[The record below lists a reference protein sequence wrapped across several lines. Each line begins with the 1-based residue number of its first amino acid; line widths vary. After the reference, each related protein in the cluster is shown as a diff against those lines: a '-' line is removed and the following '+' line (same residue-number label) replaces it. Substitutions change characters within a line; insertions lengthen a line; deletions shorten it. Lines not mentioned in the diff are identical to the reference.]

1 MRVTNHS
8 SRKKGSA
15 KHNDRQFD
23 TSKAS
28 HIGDGK
34 NHYLNL
40 AAEGD
45 DTLDF
50 ETAEKRFYEKHF
62 KAMIEETNERARK
75 SRHLERLTDGA
86 KLWESVRTKPEE
98 VILQIGNVSERVEP
112 KLLIDAFNEYMKWY
126 HENFGKHVKVLNVAV
141 HMDEKTP
148 HIHMRQVWAY
158 TKDGNRYIGQDKA
171 LEQMG
176 FKLPDPEK
184 KRDRHNNRKIKFTEM
199 CKEKWQEVVL
209 SKGLEIETEPMK
221 LAPNQQNLD
230 KNDYIVQKQA
240 EEITRQGEEI
250 AKQGEEITKQK
261 KRISKLERER
271 ELLTDVELKEIKN
284 SAKKTFLNE
293 NNVTLPLEEF
303 NRLYEAARAG
313 EGYKQSLEQLN
324 KTLKEAKRL
333 EAAAGQQRE
342 RIIDEARKEAVAII
356 DEARKDVELD
366 DMLSFSKKSM
376 EKDLLKKENREMKTL
391 LSKMEQLYPHEVA
404 VAKKQLN
411 PGGGKKESQDI
422 DERY

>member
-23 TSKAS
+23 TSSAS

-34 NHYLNL
+34 NYYLNF

-98 VILQIGNVSERVEP
+98 VILQIGDMSERVEP
-112 KLLIDAFNEYMKWY
+112 KLLIDAFNEYMRWY
-126 HENFGKHVKVLNVAV
+126 HETFGKHVKMLNVAV
-141 HMDEKTP
+141 HLDEKSP
-148 HIHMRQVWAY
+148 HIHMRQVWTY
-158 TKDGNRYIGQDKA
+158 TKDGNTYIGQDKA

-176 FKLPDPEK
+176 FKLPDPGK
-184 KRDRHNNRKIKFTEM
+184 KRDRFNNRKIEFTDI
-199 CKEKWQEVVL
+199 CKKKWQEISL
-209 SKGLEIETEPMK
+209 GKGLKIELEPK
-221 LAPNQQNLD
+221 QLAPNKKNLD
-230 KNDYIVQKQA
+230 KNDYIIQKQA
-240 EEITRQGEEI
+240 
-250 AKQGEEITKQK
+250 EEITKQK

-342 RIIDEARKEAVAII
+342 RIIQEAQKEAQSII
-356 DEARKDVELD
+356 DEATKEVPLD
-366 DMLSFSKKSM
+366 DMLGFSMDSM
-376 EKDLLKKENREMKTL
+376 KMDKLKRENKEMKTL